1 MGGESEDSC
10 VAMPRG
16 VVVARD
22 LHKRYGDSDVVGG
35 ISFCVKEGECF
46 GLLGPNGA
54 GKTTTISMILG
65 HCRISS
71 GELEVFGL
79 PIASNAL
86 RVREDCGVVSQTD
99 DLDPDFTVE
108 ENLQI
113 YASYYRVDGT
123 LVADR
128 VRELLE
134 FTHLQHRA
142 GMKVDQLSGGMKRR
156 LSVARSLINDPK
168 LIVLDEPTTG
178 LDPQARHLIWE
189 RLGGLKKQNKTLI
202 LTTHYMEEAERLCDR
217 LIIIDEGVILAAG
230 SPRSLIEEYVESEVI
245 EIRQART
252 DLIPLLNRVPGG
264 RIEVVGETI
273 YCYTDDPQPLTDAL
287 REMPQIAY
295 MLRPCTLEDV
305 FLTITGRDLR
315 E

>member
-35 ISFCVKEGECF
+35 ISFCVEEGECF

-86 RVREDCGVVSQTD
+86 RIREDCGVVSQTD

-108 ENLQI
+108 ENLQ
-113 YASYYRVDGT
+113 A
-123 LVADR
+123 
-128 VRELLE
+128 
-134 FTHLQHRA
+134 
-142 GMKVDQLSGGMKRR
+142 
-156 LSVARSLINDPK
+156 
-168 LIVLDEPTTG
+168 
-178 LDPQARHLIWE
+178 
-189 RLGGLKKQNKTLI
+189 
-202 LTTHYMEEAERLCDR
+202 
-217 LIIIDEGVILAAG
+217 AAG
-230 SPRSLIEEYVESEVI
+230 SPSARRRGAQSVPEALELWGLTGISSRTASVLSGGERRRVEV
-245 EIRQART
+245 ARA
-252 DLIPLLNRVPGG
+252 LLVRPTVLLLDEPFAGLDPGG
-264 RIEVVGETI
+264 RAALKKGLAGLPSGVTMLV
-273 YCYTDDPQPLTDAL
+273 TDHSADDVLELADRVLLLVDGRVQYDGPRSNFVPGLPSYQRYFKGGRPGQAGDA
-287 REMPQIAY
+287 A
-295 MLRPCTLEDV
+295 
-305 FLTITGRDLR
+305 ITPEQSDF
-315 E
+315 